1 MDARNPALDPASP
14 PAQAALDERVR
25 LRDLGL
31 RLTGTALEPLVKK
44 LQAELHAAGVRV
56 QPRCY
61 LSTEWGV
68 SDEGAI
74 TAIGIPFYLARPEL
88 IRWHGER
95 VGLIEGYGPSDT
107 MRYLR
112 HEMGHVV
119 NYVYALHRRP
129 EWRALFGD
137 YGLPYQE
144 EYVPQPFSSD
154 SVCHLPGWYAQK
166 HPDEDWAETFAV
178 WLTPGLDWAREYAGC
193 PGALAKLRYCDAVM
207 AELRNVAPPPED
219 AAPDEDVAVVDKTL
233 ADLYALGDDPGIV
246 APPISGAALRSA
258 LGDLQ
263 PEAGEPA
270 LAVSELLLK
279 RQRELVTN
287 LFRATGHFPER
298 TRPLLRQLAAAADA
312 LALRYRPDDEL
323 AALVALTSLLT
334 ALALRFICTGRY
346 AP

>member
-1 MDARNPALDPASP
+1 MAAPAPA
-14 PAQAALDERVR
+14 PAAAPGTALFDERAR

-31 RLTGTALEPLVKK
+31 RIAGTALEPLIQQ
-44 LQAELHAAGVRV
+44 LQAELRDAGVRV

-68 SDEGAI
+68 CAEGAV
-74 TAIGIPFYLARPEL
+74 TAIGIPFYLANPEL
-88 IRWHGER
+88 VRWQGER
-95 VGLIEGYGPSDT
+95 IGLIEGYGPSDT
-107 MRYLR
+107 LRYLR

-119 NYVYALHRRP
+119 NYVYALYRRP
-129 EWRALFGD
+129 EWLALFGD
-137 YGLPYQE
+137 YDQPYEE
-144 EYVPQPFSSD
+144 EYVPQPFSGD

-193 PGALAKLRYCDAVM
+193 PGALRKLRYCDAVM
-207 AELRNVAPPPED
+207 AELRAVTPPPDSAE
-219 AAPDEDVAVVDKTL
+219 PDEDVSVIDKTL
-233 ADLYALGDDPGIV
+233 ADLYALAEDPDIV
-246 APPISGAALRSA
+246 APPISAAALRSA
-258 LGDLQ
+258 LCDLQ
-263 PEAGEPA
+263 PEADAPG
-270 LAVSELLLK
+270 LAVSELLRR

-298 TRPLLRQLAAAADA
+298 TQPLLRQLAAAADA
-312 LALRYRPDDEL
+312 LSLRYRPDDEL

-334 ALALRFICTGRY
+334 ALAMRFICTGRY